1 MHRYVGL
8 VKVDHFEQQKLLE
21 LAAEDVALTQLAH
34 RRRTLPEVAAVEAA
48 EESERTLAADVVRAE
63 TEVRDL
69 GREVRRLESDV
80 DTVRQRSTRDQERLD
95 SGSATPKEMT
105 GLQHEMESLARR
117 QADLEDQ
124 QLELME
130 RLEAAESTLA
140 AAQQGLAGAREARER
155 AEQVRDDALAD
166 IADGTARHES
176 ARAAVAGG
184 ISDPLLT
191 LYDRVRAQTGT
202 TGAAMLKARQCQG
215 CRIELYGTQL
225 NAVRNADPHEVV
237 RCENCGRILVRTA
250 ESGL

>member
-1 MHRYVGL
+1 M
-8 VKVDHFEQQKLLE
+8 KVDHFEQQKLLE

-48 EESERTLAADVVRAE
+48 EESERTLSADVVRAE

-69 GREVRRLESDV
+69 TREVRRMESDV
-80 DTVRQRSTRDQERLD
+80 DTVRQRARRDQERLD

-105 GLQHEMESLARR
+105 NLQHELGSLGRR

-130 RLEAAESTLA
+130 RLETAESALAEAQRGLA
-140 AAQQGLAGAREARER
+140 AAREERER
-155 AEQVRDDALAD
+155 AEQLRDGALAD
-166 IADGTARHES
+166 IADGTSQHET

-184 ISDPLLT
+184 ISAPLLS
-191 LYDRVRAQTGT
+191 LYDRIRTQTGT
-202 TGAAMLKARQCQG
+202 TGAAMLRARQCQG
-215 CRIELYGTQL
+215 CRLELYGNEL
-225 NAVRNADPHEVV
+225 AAVRNADPHEVV

>member
-1 MHRYVGL
+1 M
-8 VKVDHFEQQKLLE
+8 KVDHFEQQKLLD

-34 RRRTLPEVAAVEAA
+34 RKRTLPEVAAVEAA
-48 EESERTLAADVVRAE
+48 EESERELSADVVRAE
-63 TEVRDL
+63 TEVKDL

-80 DTVRQRSTRDQERLD
+80 DTVRQRAAKDQQRLD

-105 GLQHEMESLARR
+105 NLQHELESLGRR

-130 RLEAAESTLA
+130 RLDAAETALA
-140 AAQQGLAGAREARER
+140 TAQQGLVAAREGRER
-155 AEQVRDDALAD
+155 AEQLRDDALAD
-166 IADGTARHES
+166 VADGTTRHEA
-176 ARAAVAGG
+176 ARAEVAAL
-184 ISDPLLT
+184 ISAPLLS
-191 LYDRVRAQTGT
+191 LYDRIRAQTGT
-202 TGAAMLKARQCQG
+202 TGAAMLQARACQG
-215 CRIELYGTQL
+215 CRLELYGNQL